1 MLKGAKYGKAVI
13 HKRAKRQSTRPDLIA
28 NRLQFK
34 FARSELKRFKR
45 VYSDNNHLPSLET
58 FHFPLLKGS
67 ERPWPILS
75 GDQTSL
81 RPLDFH
87 VFASPIKKS

>member
-1 MLKGAKYGKAVI
+1 VLKGAKYGKAVI
-13 HKRAKRQSTRPDLIA
+13 HKRAKRQLIHLMA